1 MFKKAPNLE
10 IFLQSKLKL
19 DAEEGVGRLGSAS
32 GHELMIYEAP
42 SLYSCIDRIRLNDC
56 NLYFI
61 RWISALYYT
70 GGDNRLNMGSSTG
83 AAESFLVSFFLF
95 VMMMMMMMMMEMI
108 RMVMVL
114 TDIQRKDQWHL
125 HQKVTRTKQEP
136 KNSTESD
143 QEDKEISSSVS
154 GNGEQES

>member
-1 MFKKAPNLE
+1 MFKKAQNLE

-95 VMMMMMMMMMEMI
+95 VVMMMKIMMMMMMEKENLPFKFSISRGNVTVQQHDNKKGQGHLFSMI
-108 RMVMVL
+108 FIL
-114 TDIQRKDQWHL
+114 GPL
-125 HQKVTRTKQEP
+125 Y
-136 KNSTESD
+136 
-143 QEDKEISSSVS
+143 
-154 GNGEQES
+154 